1 MSDRFIPP
9 ELVPSGVNDKR
20 SRDFVNAFGE
30 MLSRFSTSALLIQDP
45 WTVPVEYLP
54 AMTISA
60 GMTDFVFP
68 GIREQHLRA
77 LLADAPAIHAKT
89 GTLAGVRRALAAIGV
104 EAHWT
109 QWWQKVP
116 QGPHDTHTVFLFASE
131 AIIAGEEYFS
141 SANQTAARRII
152 DATKRWSQDVAV
164 SYGVRSRAPSYI
176 GALARTAFSAT
187 AHPFVFDPPILRAT
201 SFVGATA
208 ATMLFATAHR
218 KAA

>member
-20 SRDFVNAFGE
+20 SRDFVNAFGA

-45 WTVPVEYLP
+45 WTVPAEYLP

-77 LLADAPAIHAKT
+77 LLADAPAIHAMT

-109 QWWQKVP
+109 QWWQMTP
-116 QGPHDTHTVFLFASE
+116 QGSHDTHSVFLFASE
-131 AIIAGEEYFS
+131 TIIAGEEYFS

-164 SYGVRSRAPSYI
+164 SYGVRRSAPAYI
-176 GALARTAFSAT
+176 GALARTALAATAHPFAFDIPVLRSTTFVAATAASFLSAT
-187 AHPFVFDPPILRAT
+187 AHPKVA
-201 SFVGATA
+201 
-208 ATMLFATAHR
+208 
-218 KAA
+218 